1 MGHRVRGARVAIT
14 YAQNDAAA
22 QRLVQEIMVAGK
34 EAAAFRADAADAGAV
49 DLAVEETVKRCGG
62 LDVLVNNAGTV
73 IGKRFEETSLDEI
86 DRLFAV
92 NVRDALVATQAA
104 LQYLPNGGRVIT
116 IGSCA
121 GEYVG

>member
-1 MGHRVRGARVAIT
+1 MAIT